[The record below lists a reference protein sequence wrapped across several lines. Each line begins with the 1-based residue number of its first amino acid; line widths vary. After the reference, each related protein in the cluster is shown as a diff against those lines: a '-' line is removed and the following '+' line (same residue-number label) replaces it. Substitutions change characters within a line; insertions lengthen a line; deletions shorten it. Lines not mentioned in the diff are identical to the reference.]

1 MIQPCV
7 MAALTAAVF
16 FVAAASIPKL
26 PVDGFD
32 QQPPGVI
39 GLNRVR
45 QFKQFPL
52 GGLGCGEGAILFEF
66 HFWRFLSYLARAS
79 RIAVALRAHQTQE
92 FGGVNLANIAEML
105 GYSDD
110 PVPML

>member
-1 MIQPCV
+1 MLEEFKAVVIALAQAVIDHPERP
-7 MAALTAAVF
+7 LTAAE
-16 FVAAASIPKL
+16 
-26 PVDGFD
+26 
-32 QQPPGVI
+32 
-39 GLNRVR
+39 
-45 QFKQFPL
+45 KQFPL

-66 HFWRFLSYLARAS
+66 HFWCFLSYPARAS

-92 FGGVNLANIAEML
+92 LGGVNLANIAEML